1 MRVSPTTVSRSPLIM
16 ALPFL
21 DLAQCEGSATILFEL
36 VESLG
41 RQAQAEEISM
51 NQHLSGAERRSEP
64 SPGETQAPEFDAM
77 TWGAE
82 QALKAMIE
90 YQVESLRFLARRTY
104 CNLEFL
110 RHLRHCAGW
119 QDMAQVQQS
128 WFKEC
133 VGDYGEELARV
144 AGTGF
149 QLARSDFAPLQG
161 LMYRRARGGKGQ

>member
-1 MRVSPTTVSRSPLIM
+1 
-16 ALPFL
+16 
-21 DLAQCEGSATILFEL
+21 
-36 VESLG
+36 
-41 RQAQAEEISM
+41 M
-51 NQHLSGAERRSEP
+51 NQHVFGAERRSEP

-119 QDMAQVQQS
+119 QDMAQVQPGS
-128 WFKEC
+128 RSASATM
-133 VGDYGEELARV
+133 ARNWP
-144 AGTGF
+144 ALPEQASSSPEAT
-149 QLARSDFAPLQG
+149 S
-161 LMYRRARGGKGQ
+161 RRCKG

>member
-1 MRVSPTTVSRSPLIM
+1 
-16 ALPFL
+16 
-21 DLAQCEGSATILFEL
+21 
-36 VESLG
+36 
-41 RQAQAEEISM
+41 M
-51 NQHLSGAERRSEP
+51 NQHVSGAERQSEP
-64 SPGETQAPEFDAM
+64 STSEAPEFDAM
-77 TWGAE
+77 TWGSE
-82 QALKAMIE
+82 QALKAMFE

-133 VGDYGEELARV
+133 VGDYGEELARL

>member
-1 MRVSPTTVSRSPLIM
+1 
-16 ALPFL
+16 
-21 DLAQCEGSATILFEL
+21 
-36 VESLG
+36 
-41 RQAQAEEISM
+41 M
-51 NQHLSGAERRSEP
+51 NEHLSGAERRSEP
-64 SPGETQAPEFDAM
+64 SPGETPEFDAM

-82 QALKAMIE
+82 QALKSMME

-133 VGDYGEELARV
+133 VADYGEEVARL

-149 QLARSDFAPLQG
+149 QFDPKRLRTSPIAHVSSSAPRRGPMTAPVDRFGPRSVPPTSP
-161 LMYRRARGGKGQ
+161 R

>member
-1 MRVSPTTVSRSPLIM
+1 
-16 ALPFL
+16 
-21 DLAQCEGSATILFEL
+21 
-36 VESLG
+36 
-41 RQAQAEEISM
+41 M
-51 NQHLSGAERRSEP
+51 NEHLSGAERRSEP
-64 SPGETQAPEFDAM
+64 SPGETPEFDAM

-82 QALKAMIE
+82 QALKSMME

-119 QDMAQVQQS
+119 QDMAQVQRS

-133 VGDYGEELARV
+133 VADYGEEVARL

-161 LMYRRARGGKGQ
+161 PMYRRARGGKGQ

>member
-1 MRVSPTTVSRSPLIM
+1 MEVT
-16 ALPFL
+16 
-21 DLAQCEGSATILFEL
+21 
-36 VESLG
+36 
-41 RQAQAEEISM
+41 M
-51 NQHLSGAERRSEP
+51 NQHVSEAARRSEP
-64 SPGETQAPEFDAM
+64 TTGETQAPEFDAM

-104 CNLEFL
+104 CNLEL
-110 RHLRHCAGW
+110 MRYLRHCAGW

-133 VGDYGEELARV
+133 LADYGEELARI

-161 LMYRRARGGKGQ
+161 LMYRQARGRKGVNGAG

>member
-1 MRVSPTTVSRSPLIM
+1 
-16 ALPFL
+16 
-21 DLAQCEGSATILFEL
+21 
-36 VESLG
+36 
-41 RQAQAEEISM
+41 M

-64 SPGETQAPEFDAM
+64 STGETQAPELDAM

-119 QDMAQVQQS
+119 QDMAQVQRS

-133 VGDYGEELARV
+133 VADYGEEVARLA
-144 AGTGF
+144 A
-149 QLARSDFAPLQG
+149 LSARPKRLRAAARADVSPGARRQRPVTAPADRFRPGWCRLPYASALSWQG
-161 LMYRRARGGKGQ
+161 

>member
-1 MRVSPTTVSRSPLIM
+1 MEVM
-16 ALPFL
+16 
-21 DLAQCEGSATILFEL
+21 
-36 VESLG
+36 
-41 RQAQAEEISM
+41 M
-51 NQHLSGAERRSEP
+51 NQHVSEAARRSEP
-64 SPGETQAPEFDAM
+64 TTGETQAPEFDAM

-104 CNLEFL
+104 CNLEL
-110 RHLRHCAGW
+110 MRHLRHCAGW
-119 QDMAQVQQS
+119 QDMAHVQQS

-133 VGDYGEELARV
+133 LADYGEELARI

-161 LMYRRARGGKGQ
+161 LMYRQARGRRGGNSAG

>member
-1 MRVSPTTVSRSPLIM
+1 
-16 ALPFL
+16 
-21 DLAQCEGSATILFEL
+21 
-36 VESLG
+36 
-41 RQAQAEEISM
+41 M
-51 NQHLSGAERRSEP
+51 NQHVSGAERRSET
-64 SPGETQAPEFDAM
+64 STGETQAPEFDAM

-119 QDMAQVQQS
+119 QDLAQVQQS

-133 VGDYGEELARV
+133 VADYGEELARL

-161 LMYRRARGGKGQ
+161 LMYRRAQGGKGR

>member
-1 MRVSPTTVSRSPLIM
+1 
-16 ALPFL
+16 
-21 DLAQCEGSATILFEL
+21 
-36 VESLG
+36 
-41 RQAQAEEISM
+41 M

-64 SPGETQAPEFDAM
+64 STGETQAPEFDAM

-119 QDMAQVQQS
+119 QEMAQVQQS

-133 VGDYGEELARV
+133 VADYGEELARL

-149 QLARSDFAPLQG
+149 QLARSDFAPRQG
-161 LMYRRARGGKGQ
+161 SVTARVDRFGPRSAFLTPIMMSALAVVHFRQSDAVFGP

>member
-1 MRVSPTTVSRSPLIM
+1 MG
-16 ALPFL
+16 LPFL

-36 VESLG
+36 VGSLSVA
-41 RQAQAEEISM
+41 RPKAEEISM

-64 SPGETQAPEFDAM
+64 STGETQAPEFDAM

-110 RHLRHCAGW
+110 RHMRHCAGW
-119 QDMAQVQQS
+119 HDMAQVQQS
-128 WFKEC
+128 WFKAC
-133 VGDYGEELARV
+133 VADYGEEVARL

-149 QLARSDFAPLQG
+149 QLARSDFAPLQS
-161 LMYRRARGGKGQ
+161 LVYRQARGGKGG